1 MSVHDGKVLLVMAFL
16 TIGFVVVLGV
26 ILGRIARRA
35 RRPLLGRPVGE
46 EQGDRSQLYL
56 GGPDGDLPLSQR
68 NVTLRVCREC
78 RELVLLDATSC
89 KYCGAAQ
96 PRVESVPKELPL
108 RIPSRKDNVSK
119 PISDAPTHSIPR
131 NS

>member
-1 MSVHDGKVLLVMAFL
+1 MSFFDGKVLLVAFL
-16 TIGFVVVLGV
+16 PIGFVVVLGV
-26 ILGRIARRA
+26 ILGRIARRP

-78 RELVLLDATSC
+78 RELVVLDAAHC

-96 PRVESVPKELPL
+96 PAVPVSSSSVEEAPL
-108 RIPSRKDNVSK
+108 RIPSRKDRSSK
-119 PISDAPTHSIPR
+119 PNA
-131 NS
+131 